1 MNDTK
6 TIEMLRTLR
15 LTAMADVFETSLRLG
30 STQSQ
35 SLGEL
40 VAHMTEAEWS
50 AREQRRTERLLKQA
64 ALRILASL
72 EEIEFS
78 KERNLERGAFMTLA
92 SMDWVRRGA
101 TVLITAA
108 TGAGKTFIACAL
120 GHEACLRGIS
130 VRYIPATKLFP
141 QLRIARGEGSYAAE
155 IKRLAKASVLII
167 DDFGLSPLEHDDAL
181 ALLEI
186 PDDRYHKA
194 GTIVT
199 SQRPVTTWHEL
210 ITEPTIGDAVM
221 DRLAHT
227 PYIFQLKGGSRRRKH
242 DSD

>member
-120 GHEACLRGIS
+120 GHERVLT
-130 VRYIPATKLFP
+130 RYLGALHPGYQTFP
-141 QLRIARGEGSYAAE
+141 SASY
-155 IKRLAKASVLII
+155 S
-167 DDFGLSPLEHDDAL
+167 
-181 ALLEI
+181 
-186 PDDRYHKA
+186 
-194 GTIVT
+194 
-199 SQRPVTTWHEL
+199 
-210 ITEPTIGDAVM
+210 
-221 DRLAHT
+221 
-227 PYIFQLKGGSRRRKH
+227 SRRGKLRRRDKAPCQSLCA
-242 DSD
+242 DNRRLRPFAA